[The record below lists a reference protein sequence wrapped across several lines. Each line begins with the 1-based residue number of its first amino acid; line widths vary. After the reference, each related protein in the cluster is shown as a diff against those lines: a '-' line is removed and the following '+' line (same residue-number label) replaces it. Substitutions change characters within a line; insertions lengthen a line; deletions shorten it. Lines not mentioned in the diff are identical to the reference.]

1 MFDATTGFL
10 FGQFFAGRLDLTGV
24 VAGIFGLLAGV
35 LSAERFQHSIHL
47 KRLVL
52 VSCAAAISGVVADA
66 YRYYSALNAPGNDYP
81 WFLNGIFVFGLCII
95 ASSRLTSAVAN
106 PSFNRETLNRAP

>member
-1 MFDATTGFL
+1 LGLA
-10 FGQFFAGRLDLTGV
+10 GV

-35 LSAERFQHSIHL
+35 LSAEQFQHSIHL

-66 YRYYSALNAPGNDYP
+66 YRYYSTLNAPGNDYP
-81 WFLNGIFVFGLCII
+81 WFLSGIFVFGLCII
-95 ASSRLTSAVAN
+95 ASSRLTRN
-106 PSFNRETLNRAP
+106 K